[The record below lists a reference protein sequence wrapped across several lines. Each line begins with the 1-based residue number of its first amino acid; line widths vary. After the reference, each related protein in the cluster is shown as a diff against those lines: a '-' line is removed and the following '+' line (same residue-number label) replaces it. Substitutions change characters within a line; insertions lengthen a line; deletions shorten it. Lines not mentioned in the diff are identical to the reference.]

1 MARKEPVPAHTRMFS
16 IQRKEVCFKKL
27 RCDFKM
33 FDHVARSFG
42 SLWVH
47 SVVIRSEVEC
57 CDILSQKAI

>member
-42 SLWVH
+42 SL